1 MFTAT
6 LNNQRTSP
14 RKVRIVSDLIK
25 GKGVLNALD
34 LLSVT
39 PKRAADPIT
48 KLLQSAIAN
57 AKMQG
62 ASVDSL
68 VVSNVRVD
76 VGPTLKRSMPRA
88 RGSAF
93 PIKKRTSKVVLTLDI
108 AKPRIEAKKSSVKS
122 K

>member
-1 MFTAT
+1 MFSAT

-14 RKVRIVSDLIK
+14 RKVRLVSDLIK
-25 GKGVLNALD
+25 GKTVLNALD
-34 LLSVT
+34 ILSVT

-68 VVSNVRVD
+68 VV
-76 VGPTLKRSMPRA
+76 
-88 RGSAF
+88 
-93 PIKKRTSKVVLTLDI
+93 
-108 AKPRIEAKKSSVKS
+108 
-122 K
+122 